1 MLMLALGIILNAQI
15 LLLLFD
21 SISIYKSSFTKAF
34 QTKTVPVRQYEYNK
48 LEVKV

>member
-21 SISIYKSSFTKAF
+21 STKAF

-48 LEVKV
+48 LEVEV